1 MASAEAAETPSPSP
15 ETPASKGRGGLGMMI
30 AAVVLSVAAS
40 GGVAYFVTQ
49 KSADADKATAEDGS
63 EAAEEEAAVPPAP
76 AIYLPLD
83 PAFVVNLDDPEQ
95 PRFLQAEVQLM
106 GRDPLAMETIKGQL
120 PRIRN
125 AILMLLGQQRPVD
138 LVSREGKER
147 LQAEVLAEVQKVME
161 AETGNPVAEA
171 VYFTSFVMQ

>member
-1 MASAEAAETPSPSP
+1 MASAEAAETPNPSP
-15 ETPASKGRGGLGMMI
+15 EAPASKGRGGVGMMI
-30 AAVVLSVAAS
+30 AAVLLSVAAS
-40 GGVAYFVTQ
+40 GGVAFFVT
-49 KSADADKATAEDGS
+49 KSAADADKETAEEGPD
-63 EAAEEEAAVPPAP
+63 ATDEEAAAPPAP
-76 AIYLPLD
+76 AVYLPLE

-125 AILMLLGQQRPVD
+125 AILMLLGQQRPAD

-147 LQAEVLAEVQKVME
+147 LQSEVLAEVQKVME
-161 AETGNPVAEA
+161 AETGKPAAEA

>member
-1 MASAEAAETPSPSP
+1 MASAEAAETPNPSP
-15 ETPASKGRGGLGMMI
+15 EAPASKGRGGMGMMI

-40 GGVAYFVTQ
+40 GGVAFFVTK
-49 KSADADKATAEDGS
+49 KSADAHKETAEEGAES
-63 EAAEEEAAVPPAP
+63 AEAEATVPPAP
-76 AIYLPLD
+76 AVYLPLE

-106 GRDPLAMETIKGQL
+106 GRDPAAMETIKGQL

-125 AILMLLGQQRPVD
+125 AILMLLGQQRPAG
-138 LVSREGKER
+138 LASREGKER

-161 AETGNPVAEA
+161 AETGKPVAEA